1 MALWISRTRILSALL
16 ALSCLVVQFSL
27 IEYDVLVDSGGLIYH
42 VLWTIYR
49 CFEIF
54 VSIYVI
60 PPTLIHMF
68 YSLEY
73 LDDLHSNSIE

>member
-1 MALWISRTRILSALL
+1 MSADS
-16 ALSCLVVQFSL
+16 LSCLVVQLSL
-27 IEYDVLVDSGGLIYH
+27 IGYDVLVDSGLIYH
-42 VLWTIYR
+42 VLLTIYR

-54 VSIYVI
+54 VSIHVI

-73 LDDLHSNSIE
+73 LDDLGPVSISHLTR